1 MTTEPTLDLD
11 AYLARVGYDGPLA
24 ATETVL
30 ADLHLAHAAAIPFE
44 NIDVLLGRPPRLD
57 LDTLQAK
64 LVRGGRGGYCFEQN
78 LLFAAVLERLGFAVT
93 RLAARVLYR
102 ATRRLPR
109 THMLLRVDLPGGPYL
124 ADVGFGV
131 EGLLRPVP
139 LADGRAEEQFAWAYR
154 PVRRDGGWVL
164 QARSG
169 DGGWADL
176 YWFTEDP
183 HDPVDYEPAN
193 HFVATH
199 PSSPF
204 TRTLTAQ
211 RPTPEA
217 RLVLRNRDLVTDRG
231 GGRVESRAV
240 ADGELLD
247 VLAGVFGLRLPPG
260 TALPDHPWGEPPA
273 IPAGRVSDLRADG
286 E

>member
-1 MTTEPTLDLD
+1 VTSEPTLDFD
-11 AYLARVGYDGPLA
+11 AYLARVGYAGPLTP
-24 ATETVL
+24 TEASL

-57 LDTLQAK
+57 LDGLQAK
-64 LVRGGRGGYCFEQN
+64 LVRGGYCFEQN
-78 LLFAAVLERLGFAVT
+78 LLFAAVLERAGFAVT

-109 THMLLRVDLPGGPYL
+109 THMLLRVDLPGGPRL

-139 LADGRAEEQFAWAYR
+139 LADGRADEQFAWAYR
-154 PVRRDGGWVL
+154 PLRRDGGWVL
-164 QARSG
+164 QARSA
-169 DGGWADL
+169 DGWADL
-176 YWFTEDP
+176 YWFTEEP

-211 RPTPEA
+211 RPTAEA
-217 RLVLRNRDLVTDRG
+217 RFVLRNRDLITDRG

-240 ADGELLD
+240 AYVELLD

-273 IPAGRVSDLRADG
+273 ARTGVR
-286 E
+286 